1 MSKLVGLI
9 AVQIKPDLTLLNAA
23 LANVKKQYVRF
34 SPNAHVYNQLT
45 GKAVTFTRTSVCARG
60 QWKQAY
66 RSARMQV
73 NALRYSMNRGILVDF
88 PIARFQSS
96 SDLETKACE
105 LLDERDCDG
114 WYTWQS
120 TERRVRWLEI
130 KTGWSVKSELE
141 RAKVAGYEY

>member
-1 MSKLVGLI
+1 MSKLVSPI

-23 LANVKKQYVRF
+23 LANVKKQYVRERWCE
-34 SPNAHVYNQLT
+34 S
-45 GKAVTFTRTSVCARG
+45 
-60 QWKQAY
+60 Y
-66 RSARMQV
+66 RSARLLV
-73 NALRYSMNRGILVDF
+73 NALRYSMNCGIPVDF
-88 PIARFQSS
+88 PIARYQGI
-96 SDLETKACE
+96 SDLESKACE